1 MSLVDE
7 KNSAFWNELCGS
19 TLARSLGV
27 TDDTAPSL
35 KRFDDWYMDLYPYLK
50 AHIPFEQ
57 VRGKQVLE
65 IGLGYGTVAQ
75 QLIEAGADYHGLDI
89 AAGPVG
95 MARHRAA
102 LLGVKVDV
110 RQGSALENPHA
121 SESMDFVISIGCL
134 HHTGNLA
141 QALREVHR
149 VLKVGGQASLMV
161 YSALSY
167 RQWQRSPFATFGR
180 SRAPSFDWSNA
191 DANLRRAYDANLD
204 GAGAPE
210 TAYVTRQEAF
220 DFLRPLFREVRV
232 RLRNI
237 GTDFLPS
244 RLTGRNLGNALFES
258 WLGLDLYIEC
268 VK

>member
-1 MSLVDE
+1 MTLVDE

-35 KRFDDWYMDLYPYLK
+35 KRFDDWYMNFYPYLQE
-50 AHIPFEQ
+50 HIPFER

-75 QLIEAGADYHGLDI
+75 KLMETGARYHGLDI

-102 LLGVKVDV
+102 LLGAEVDV
-110 RQGSALENPHA
+110 RQGSALENPHPP
-121 SESMDFVISIGCL
+121 ESMDFIVSIGCL

-149 VLKVGGQASLMV
+149 VLKSEGRASLMV

-167 RQWQRSPFATFGR
+167 RQWQRNPIATLGR
-180 SRAPSFDWSNA
+180 VKTPSFDWSNA
-191 DANLRRAYDANLD
+191 DSNLRRAYDANLD
-204 GAGAPE
+204 GVGAPE
-210 TAYVTRQEAF
+210 TAYVARREALE
-220 DFLRPLFREVRV
+220 FLRPLFRDVRV
-232 RLRNI
+232 RLRNM
-237 GTDFLPS
+237 GADFLPT